1 MKSKE
6 EILEKLITLVQR
18 RSLTSKEV
26 IEVSQKLDKI
36 LVEEM
41 KEINFSGSRPPK

>member
-1 MKSKE
+1 VKSKE
-6 EILEKLITLVQR
+6 EMLEKLITLVQR

-41 KEINFSGSRPPK
+41 KEINFSGSRSS

>member
-6 EILEKLITLVQR
+6 EMLEKLITLVQR

-41 KEINFSGSRPPK
+41 KEINFSGSRSS

>member
-41 KEINFSGSRPPK
+41 KEINFSGSRSS

>member
-41 KEINFSGSRPPK
+41 KEINFSGNRSS